1 MQILTGTSA
10 YSRAVIT
17 RTGRSMT
24 TSARDRPV
32 SVPLFHHGTTIKYEY
47 LHTKHIA
54 WVHTAYNSSK
64 TKSILITI

>member
-1 MQILTGTSA
+1 MGLQFN
-10 YSRAVIT
+10 IT
-17 RTGRSMT
+17 NEDIIKYNLCPR
-24 TSARDRPV
+24 
-32 SVPLFHHGTTIKYEY
+32 LFHHGTTIKYEY